1 MEERPFTERFKE
13 IMMGLKN
20 NPGSY
25 LYKVDVELMWACAKE
40 IEAMRQEINELKQQ
54 LNK

>member
-13 IMMGLKN
+13 LMMELKD
-20 NPGSY
+20 NPGSF
-25 LYKVDVELMWACAKE
+25 LYKVDVELLWLCAKE
-40 IEAMRQEINELKQQ
+40 IEAMRQEIIELKQQ

>member
-13 IMMGLKN
+13 IAMELKN
-20 NPGSY
+20 IPGSY
-25 LYKVDVELMWACAKE
+25 LCKVDVELMWACAKE